1 MKTKSLSFLVVLFV
15 ISTGSTF
22 SQNVLSMKSAVD
34 LALKNNLGIVIAKN
48 NAQIDQNNAT
58 VGNAGMLPSVNVQ
71 GAATKGESDIRQEY
85 SDGRVLSKSGVSNT
99 NYSASASLT
108 WTIFDGF
115 QMFADYKRLQLIRDA
130 GEVRVKQQ
138 VISTVSAVS
147 YAYTELVIAKEL
159 VRNINSTLSLYKERV
174 QLANQKLMM
183 GKSDKT
189 EWLQAKVDLNARMS
203 ALMSAEA
210 SVRVAKSK
218 MNALLMLAPEDSSFD
233 VSDSLELSIV
243 ESDFAVFAKDFEK
256 SNPDI
261 YEADLNR
268 KVIEQEMKALKSGYL
283 PVIDLNAGYNYS
295 NSESSSGLFLVNRNS
310 GPVAGLTLKWNLFNG
325 LNQQRQVK
333 NYKLQVE
340 SASSNLQQTTLQV
353 QSALYNAWQQYVAA
367 KQILNNAREG
377 VLLADENLTIAAER
391 FRLSESTIVE
401 LKMAQNAKEDA
412 LSDLLKAG
420 FDAKIAEVNL
430 LSLSGKIVQ

>member
-243 ESDFAVFAKDFEK
+243 ESDFSAFAKDFEK
-256 SNPDI
+256 SNPEI

-430 LSLSGKIVQ
+430 LSLSGKIDQ

>member
-243 ESDFAVFAKDFEK
+243 ESDFSAFAKDFEK

>member
-1 MKTKSLSFLVVLFV
+1 MKTKNLLFLVGLLA
-15 ISTGSTF
+15 
-22 SQNVLSMKSAVD
+22 LSASSVRAQSILTMKSAVD

-48 NAQIDQNNAT
+48 SALIDQNNAT

-71 GAATKGESDIRQEY
+71 AAATKGESDIRQEY
-85 SDGRVLSKSGVSNT
+85 NDGRVLSKSGVSNT

-115 QMFADYKRLQLIRDA
+115 QMFADYKRLQLLHDA

-147 YAYTELVIAKEL
+147 YAYAELVISKEL
-159 VRNINSTLSLYKERV
+159 VRNINSTLPLYKERV

-189 EWLQAKVDLNARMS
+189 EWLQAKVDLNARTN
-203 ALMSAEA
+203 ALFNAES
-210 SVRVAKSK
+210 SVRIARSK
-218 MNALLMLAPEDSSFD
+218 MNAILMLSPQDSSYD
-233 VSDSLELSIV
+233 VSDSLELTVV
-243 ESDFAVFAKDFEK
+243 ETDYNSFSKDFEK
-256 SNPDI
+256 DNPDI
-261 YEADLNR
+261 YAADLNR

-283 PVIDLNAGYNYS
+283 PVVDLNAGYNYT

-325 LNQQRQVK
+325 MNQQRQVR
-333 NYKLQVE
+333 NYKLMVE
-340 SASSNLQQTTLQV
+340 SASSNLQQTTLLV
-353 QSALYNAWQQYVAA
+353 QSSLYNAWQQYIAA
-367 KQILNNAREG
+367 KQVLNNAREG
-377 VLLADENLTIAAER
+377 VMLADENLTIAAER
-391 FRLSESTIVE
+391 FRLSECTIVE

-412 LSDLLKAG
+412 LTALLNAG

-430 LSLSGKIVQ
+430 LSISGKIVQ

>member
-243 ESDFAVFAKDFEK
+243 ESDFSAFAKDFEK

-430 LSLSGKIVQ
+430 LSLSGKIDQ

>member
-1 MKTKSLSFLVVLFV
+1 MKTKNVLFLVGLIV
-15 ISTGSTF
+15 ISTGSVRAQ
-22 SQNVLSMKSAVD
+22 SVLSMKSAID

-48 NAQIDQNNAT
+48 SAQIDQNNAT
-58 VGNAGMLPSVNVQ
+58 IGNAGMLPSVNVQ

-85 SDGRVLSKSGVSNT
+85 NDGRVLSKSGVSST

-115 QMFADYKRLQLIRDA
+115 QMFADYKKLQLLRDA

-147 YAYTELVIAKEL
+147 YAYAELVMSKEL
-159 VRNINSTLSLYKERV
+159 VRNINSTLPLYKERV
-174 QLANQKLMM
+174 QLANQKLIM

-189 EWLQAKVDLNARMS
+189 EWLQAKVDLNARTNT
-203 ALMSAEA
+203 LLNAES
-210 SVRVAKSK
+210 SVRIARSK
-218 MNALLMLAPEDSSFD
+218 MNAILMLSPQDSSYD
-233 VSDSLELSIV
+233 VSDSLELTVV
-243 ESDFAVFAKDFEK
+243 ETDYNSFSKDFEK
-256 SNPDI
+256 DNPDI
-261 YEADLNR
+261 YAADLNR
-268 KVIEQEMKALKSGYL
+268 KVIEQEMKALESGYL
-283 PVIDLNAGYNYS
+283 PVVDLNAGYNYT

-325 LNQQRQVK
+325 MNQQRQVR
-333 NYKLQVE
+333 NYKLMVE
-340 SASSNLQQTTLQV
+340 SASSNLQQTTLLV
-353 QSALYNAWQQYVAA
+353 QSSLYNAWQQYIAA
-367 KQILNNAREG
+367 KQVLNNAREG
-377 VLLADENLTIAAER
+377 VMLADENLTIAAER

-412 LSDLLKAG
+412 LTALLNAG

-430 LSLSGKIVQ
+430 LSISGKIVQ

>member
-1 MKTKSLSFLVVLFV
+1 MKTKNVLFLVGLIV
-15 ISTGSTF
+15 ISTGSVRAQ
-22 SQNVLSMKSAVD
+22 SVLSMKSAID

-48 NAQIDQNNAT
+48 SAQIDQNNAT
-58 VGNAGMLPSVNVQ
+58 IGNAGMLPSVNVQ

-85 SDGRVLSKSGVSNT
+85 NDGRVLSKSGVSST

-115 QMFADYKRLQLIRDA
+115 QMFADYKKLQLLRDA

-147 YAYTELVIAKEL
+147 YAYAELVMSKEL
-159 VRNINSTLSLYKERV
+159 VRNINSTLPLYKERV
-174 QLANQKLMM
+174 QLANQKLIM

-189 EWLQAKVDLNARMS
+189 EWLQAKVDLNARTN
-203 ALMSAEA
+203 ALFNAES
-210 SVRVAKSK
+210 SVRIARSK
-218 MNALLMLAPEDSSFD
+218 MNAILMLSPQDSSYD
-233 VSDSLELSIV
+233 VSDSLELTVV
-243 ESDFAVFAKDFEK
+243 ETDYNSFSKDFEK
-256 SNPDI
+256 DNPDI
-261 YEADLNR
+261 YAADLNR

-283 PVIDLNAGYNYS
+283 PVVDLNAGYNYT

-325 LNQQRQVK
+325 MNQQRQVR
-333 NYKLQVE
+333 NYKLMVE
-340 SASSNLQQTTLQV
+340 SASSNLQQTTLLV
-353 QSALYNAWQQYVAA
+353 QSSLYNAWQQYIAA
-367 KQILNNAREG
+367 KQVLNNAREG
-377 VLLADENLTIAAER
+377 VMLADENLTIAAER
-391 FRLSESTIVE
+391 FRLSECTIVE

-412 LSDLLKAG
+412 LTALLNAG

-430 LSLSGKIVQ
+430 LSISGKIVQ

>member
-1 MKTKSLSFLVVLFV
+1 MKTKNLSFLVVLFV

-243 ESDFAVFAKDFEK
+243 ESDFSAFAKDFEK

-430 LSLSGKIVQ
+430 LSLSGKIDQ

>member
-1 MKTKSLSFLVVLFV
+1 MKTKNVLFLVGLIV
-15 ISTGSTF
+15 ISTGSVRAQ
-22 SQNVLSMKSAVD
+22 SVLSMKSAID

-48 NAQIDQNNAT
+48 SAQIDQNNAT
-58 VGNAGMLPSVNVQ
+58 IGNAGMLPSVNVQ

-85 SDGRVLSKSGVSNT
+85 NDGRVLSKSGVSNT

-115 QMFADYKRLQLIRDA
+115 QMFADYKKLQLLRDA

-147 YAYTELVIAKEL
+147 YAYAELVMSKEL
-159 VRNINSTLSLYKERV
+159 VRNINSTLPLYKERV
-174 QLANQKLMM
+174 QLANQKLIM

-189 EWLQAKVDLNARMS
+189 EWLQAKVDLNARTNT
-203 ALMSAEA
+203 LLNAES
-210 SVRVAKSK
+210 SVRIARSK
-218 MNALLMLAPEDSSFD
+218 MNAILMLSPQDSSYD
-233 VSDSLELSIV
+233 VSDSLELTVV
-243 ESDFAVFAKDFEK
+243 ETDYNSFSKDFEK
-256 SNPDI
+256 DNPDI
-261 YEADLNR
+261 YAADLNR
-268 KVIEQEMKALKSGYL
+268 KVIEQEMKALESGYL
-283 PVIDLNAGYNYS
+283 PVVDLNAGYNYT

-325 LNQQRQVK
+325 MNQQRQVR
-333 NYKLQVE
+333 NYKLMVE
-340 SASSNLQQTTLQV
+340 SASSNLQQTTLLV
-353 QSALYNAWQQYVAA
+353 QSSLYNAWQQYIAA
-367 KQILNNAREG
+367 KQVLNNAREG
-377 VLLADENLTIAAER
+377 VMLADENLTIAAER

-412 LSDLLKAG
+412 LTALLNAG

-430 LSLSGKIVQ
+430 LSISGKIVQ

>member
-1 MKTKSLSFLVVLFV
+1 MKTKNVLFLVGLIV
-15 ISTGSTF
+15 ISTGSVRAQ
-22 SQNVLSMKSAVD
+22 SVLSMKSAID

-48 NAQIDQNNAT
+48 SAQIDQNNAT
-58 VGNAGMLPSVNVQ
+58 IGNAGMLPSVNVQ

-85 SDGRVLSKSGVSNT
+85 NDGRVLSKSGVSST

-115 QMFADYKRLQLIRDA
+115 QMFADYKKLQLLRDA

-147 YAYTELVIAKEL
+147 YAYAELVMSKEL
-159 VRNINSTLSLYKERV
+159 VRNINSTLPLYKERV

-189 EWLQAKVDLNARMS
+189 EWLQAKVDLNARTN
-203 ALMSAEA
+203 ALFNAES
-210 SVRVAKSK
+210 SVRIARSK
-218 MNALLMLAPEDSSFD
+218 MNAILMLSPQDSSYD
-233 VSDSLELSIV
+233 VSDSLELTVV
-243 ESDFAVFAKDFEK
+243 ETDYNSFSKDFEK
-256 SNPDI
+256 DNPDI
-261 YEADLNR
+261 YAADLNR
-268 KVIEQEMKALKSGYL
+268 KVIEQEMKALESGYL
-283 PVIDLNAGYNYS
+283 PVVDLNAGYNYT

-325 LNQQRQVK
+325 MNQQRQVR
-333 NYKLQVE
+333 NYKLMVE
-340 SASSNLQQTTLQV
+340 SASSNLQQTTLLV
-353 QSALYNAWQQYVAA
+353 QSSLYNAWQQYIAA
-367 KQILNNAREG
+367 KQVLNNAREG
-377 VLLADENLTIAAER
+377 VMLADENLTIAAER

-412 LSDLLKAG
+412 LTALLNAG

-430 LSLSGKIVQ
+430 LSISGKIVQ

>member
-1 MKTKSLSFLVVLFV
+1 MKTKNVLFLVGLIV
-15 ISTGSTF
+15 ISTGSVRAQ
-22 SQNVLSMKSAVD
+22 SVLSMKSAID

-48 NAQIDQNNAT
+48 SAQIDQNNAT
-58 VGNAGMLPSVNVQ
+58 IGNAGMLPSVNVQ

-85 SDGRVLSKSGVSNT
+85 NDGRVLSKSGVSST

-115 QMFADYKRLQLIRDA
+115 QMFADYKKLQLLRDA

-147 YAYTELVIAKEL
+147 YAYAELVMSKEL
-159 VRNINSTLSLYKERV
+159 VRNINSTLPLYKERV

-189 EWLQAKVDLNARMS
+189 EWLQAKVDLNARTNT
-203 ALMSAEA
+203 LLNAES
-210 SVRVAKSK
+210 SVRIARSK
-218 MNALLMLAPEDSSFD
+218 MNAILMLSPQDSSYD
-233 VSDSLELSIV
+233 VSDSLELTVV
-243 ESDFAVFAKDFEK
+243 ETDYNSFSKDFEK
-256 SNPDI
+256 DNPDI
-261 YEADLNR
+261 YAADLNR

-283 PVIDLNAGYNYS
+283 PVVDLNAGYNYT

-325 LNQQRQVK
+325 MNQQRQVR
-333 NYKLQVE
+333 NYKLMVE
-340 SASSNLQQTTLQV
+340 SASSNLQQTTLLV
-353 QSALYNAWQQYVAA
+353 QSSLYNAWQQYIAA
-367 KQILNNAREG
+367 KQVLNNAREG
-377 VLLADENLTIAAER
+377 VMLADENLTIAAER

-412 LSDLLKAG
+412 LTALLNAG

-430 LSLSGKIVQ
+430 LSISGKIVQ

>member
-1 MKTKSLSFLVVLFV
+1 MKTKNVLFLVGLIV
-15 ISTGSTF
+15 ISTGLIRAQS
-22 SQNVLSMKSAVD
+22 VLSMKSAID

-48 NAQIDQNNAT
+48 SAQIDQNNAT
-58 VGNAGMLPSVNVQ
+58 IGNAGMLPSVNVQ

-85 SDGRVLSKSGVSNT
+85 NDGRVLSKSGVSNT

-115 QMFADYKRLQLIRDA
+115 QMFADYKKLQLLRDA

-147 YAYTELVIAKEL
+147 YAYAELVMSKEL
-159 VRNINSTLSLYKERV
+159 VRNINSTLPLYKERV

-189 EWLQAKVDLNARMS
+189 EWLQAKVDLNSRTN
-203 ALMSAEA
+203 ALLNAES
-210 SVRVAKSK
+210 SVRIARSK
-218 MNALLMLAPEDSSFD
+218 MNAILMLSPQDSSYD
-233 VSDSLELSIV
+233 VSDSLELTVV
-243 ESDFAVFAKDFEK
+243 ETDYNSFSKDFEK
-256 SNPDI
+256 DNPDI
-261 YEADLNR
+261 YAADLNR

-283 PVIDLNAGYNYS
+283 PVVDLNAGYNYT

-325 LNQQRQVK
+325 MNQQRQVR
-333 NYKLQVE
+333 NYKLMVE
-340 SASSNLQQTTLQV
+340 SASSNLQQTTLLV
-353 QSALYNAWQQYVAA
+353 QSSLYNAWQQYIAA
-367 KQILNNAREG
+367 KQVLNNAREG
-377 VLLADENLTIAAER
+377 VMLADENLTIAAER

-412 LSDLLKAG
+412 LTALLNAG

-430 LSLSGKIVQ
+430 LSISGKIVQ

>member
-1 MKTKSLSFLVVLFV
+1 MKTKNVLFLVGLIV
-15 ISTGSTF
+15 ISTGSVRAQ
-22 SQNVLSMKSAVD
+22 SVLSMKSAID

-48 NAQIDQNNAT
+48 SAQIDQNNAT
-58 VGNAGMLPSVNVQ
+58 IGNAGMLPSVNVQ

-85 SDGRVLSKSGVSNT
+85 NDGRVLSKSGVSNT

-115 QMFADYKRLQLIRDA
+115 QMFADYKKLQLLRDA

-147 YAYTELVIAKEL
+147 YAYAELVMSKEL
-159 VRNINSTLSLYKERV
+159 VRNINSTLPLYKERV
-174 QLANQKLMM
+174 QLANQKLIM

-189 EWLQAKVDLNARMS
+189 EWLQAKVDLNARTNT
-203 ALMSAEA
+203 LLNAES
-210 SVRVAKSK
+210 SVRIARSK
-218 MNALLMLAPEDSSFD
+218 MNAILMLSPQDSSYD
-233 VSDSLELSIV
+233 VSDSLELTVV
-243 ESDFAVFAKDFEK
+243 ETDYNSFSKDFEK
-256 SNPDI
+256 DNPDI
-261 YEADLNR
+261 YAADLNR

-283 PVIDLNAGYNYS
+283 PVVDLNAGYNYT

-325 LNQQRQVK
+325 MNQQRQVR
-333 NYKLQVE
+333 NYKLMVE
-340 SASSNLQQTTLQV
+340 SASSNLQQTTLLV
-353 QSALYNAWQQYVAA
+353 QSSLYNAWQQYIAA
-367 KQILNNAREG
+367 KQVLNNAREG
-377 VLLADENLTIAAER
+377 VMLADENLTIAAER
-391 FRLSESTIVE
+391 FRLSECTIVE

-412 LSDLLKAG
+412 LTALLNAG

-430 LSLSGKIVQ
+430 LSISGKIVQ

>member
-1 MKTKSLSFLVVLFV
+1 MKTKNVLFLVGLIV
-15 ISTGSTF
+15 ISTGSVRAQ
-22 SQNVLSMKSAVD
+22 SVLSMKSAID

-48 NAQIDQNNAT
+48 SAQIDQNNAT
-58 VGNAGMLPSVNVQ
+58 IGNAGMLPSVNVQ

-85 SDGRVLSKSGVSNT
+85 NDGRVLSKSGVSNT

-115 QMFADYKRLQLIRDA
+115 QMFADYKKLQLLRDA

-147 YAYTELVIAKEL
+147 YAYAELVMSKEL
-159 VRNINSTLSLYKERV
+159 VRNINSTLPLYKERV
-174 QLANQKLMM
+174 QLANQKLIM

-189 EWLQAKVDLNARMS
+189 EWLQAKVDLNARTN
-203 ALMSAEA
+203 ALFNAES
-210 SVRVAKSK
+210 SVRIARSK
-218 MNALLMLAPEDSSFD
+218 MNAILMLSPQDSSYD
-233 VSDSLELSIV
+233 VSDSLELTVV
-243 ESDFAVFAKDFEK
+243 ETDYNSFSKDFEK
-256 SNPDI
+256 DNPDI
-261 YEADLNR
+261 YAADLNR

-283 PVIDLNAGYNYS
+283 PVVDLNAGYNYT

-325 LNQQRQVK
+325 MNQQRQVR
-333 NYKLQVE
+333 NYKLMVE
-340 SASSNLQQTTLQV
+340 SASSNLQQTTLLV
-353 QSALYNAWQQYVAA
+353 QSSLYNAWQQYIAA
-367 KQILNNAREG
+367 KQVLNNAREG
-377 VLLADENLTIAAER
+377 VMLADENLTIAAER
-391 FRLSESTIVE
+391 FRLSECTIVE

-412 LSDLLKAG
+412 LTALLNAG

-430 LSLSGKIVQ
+430 LSISGKIVQ

>member
-1 MKTKSLSFLVVLFV
+1 MKTKSLSLLVGLIAFT
-15 ISTGSTF
+15 TGSAF

-147 YAYTELVIAKEL
+147 YAYTELVIAKES

-189 EWLQAKVDLNARMS
+189 ELLQAKVDLNARMS
-203 ALMSAEA
+203 SLMSAEA
-210 SVRVAKSK
+210 SVRIAKSK

-233 VSDSLELSIV
+233 VSDSLEFSIV
-243 ESDFAVFAKDFEK
+243 EIEYALFAKDFEK
-256 SNPDI
+256 SNPDVFA
-261 YEADLNR
+261 ADLNR
-268 KVIEQEMKALKSGYL
+268 RVIEQEMKALKSGYL
-283 PVIDLNAGYNYS
+283 PVIDLNAGYNYA

-310 GPVAGLTLKWNLFNG
+310 GPMAGLTLKWNLFNG

-340 SASSNLQQTTLQV
+340 SASSNLQQTTLNV
-353 QSALYNAWQQYVAA
+353 QSALYNAWQKYVAA
-367 KQILNNAREG
+367 KQILSNAREG

-412 LSDLLKAG
+412 LTALLNAG
-420 FDAKIAEVNL
+420 FDAKVAEVNL

>member
-1 MKTKSLSFLVVLFV
+1 MKTKNVLFLVGLIV
-15 ISTGSTF
+15 ISTGSVRAQ
-22 SQNVLSMKSAVD
+22 SVLSMKSAID

-48 NAQIDQNNAT
+48 SAQIDQNNAT
-58 VGNAGMLPSVNVQ
+58 IGNAGMLPSVNVQ

-85 SDGRVLSKSGVSNT
+85 NDGRVLSKSGVSST

-115 QMFADYKRLQLIRDA
+115 QMFADYKKLQLLRDA

-147 YAYTELVIAKEL
+147 YAYAELVMSKEL
-159 VRNINSTLSLYKERV
+159 VRNINSTLPLYKERV

-189 EWLQAKVDLNARMS
+189 EWLQAKVDLNARTN
-203 ALMSAEA
+203 ALFNAES
-210 SVRVAKSK
+210 SVRIARSK
-218 MNALLMLAPEDSSFD
+218 MNAILMLSPQDSSYD
-233 VSDSLELSIV
+233 VSDSLELTVV
-243 ESDFAVFAKDFEK
+243 ETDYNSFSKDFEK
-256 SNPDI
+256 DNPDI
-261 YEADLNR
+261 YAADLNR

-283 PVIDLNAGYNYS
+283 PVVDLNAGYNYT

-325 LNQQRQVK
+325 MNQQRQVR
-333 NYKLQVE
+333 NYKLMVE
-340 SASSNLQQTTLQV
+340 SASSNLQQTTLLV
-353 QSALYNAWQQYVAA
+353 QSSLYNAWQQYIAA
-367 KQILNNAREG
+367 KQVLNNAREG
-377 VLLADENLTIAAER
+377 VMLADENLTIAAER

-412 LSDLLKAG
+412 LTALLNAG

-430 LSLSGKIVQ
+430 LSISGKIVQ

>member
-1 MKTKSLSFLVVLFV
+1 MKTKNLSFLVVLFV

-243 ESDFAVFAKDFEK
+243 ESDFSAFAKDFEK

>member
-1 MKTKSLSFLVVLFV
+1 MKTKNVLFLVGLIV
-15 ISTGSTF
+15 ISTGSVRAQ
-22 SQNVLSMKSAVD
+22 SVLSMKSAID

-48 NAQIDQNNAT
+48 SAQIDQNNAT
-58 VGNAGMLPSVNVQ
+58 IGNAGMLPSVNVQ

-85 SDGRVLSKSGVSNT
+85 NDGRVLSKSGVSNT

-115 QMFADYKRLQLIRDA
+115 QMFADYKKLQLLRDA

-147 YAYTELVIAKEL
+147 YAYAELVMSKEL
-159 VRNINSTLSLYKERV
+159 VRNINSTLPLYKERV

-189 EWLQAKVDLNARMS
+189 EWLQAKVDLNSRTN
-203 ALMSAEA
+203 ALLNAES
-210 SVRVAKSK
+210 SVRIARSK
-218 MNALLMLAPEDSSFD
+218 MNAILMLSPQDSSYD
-233 VSDSLELSIV
+233 VSDSLELTVV
-243 ESDFAVFAKDFEK
+243 ETDYNSFSKDFEK
-256 SNPDI
+256 DNPDI
-261 YEADLNR
+261 YAADLNR

-283 PVIDLNAGYNYS
+283 PVVDLNAGYNYT

-310 GPVAGLTLKWNLFNG
+310 GPVAGLTLKWNLFNRM
-325 LNQQRQVK
+325 NQQRQVR
-333 NYKLQVE
+333 NYKLMVE
-340 SASSNLQQTTLQV
+340 SASSNLQQTTLLV
-353 QSALYNAWQQYVAA
+353 QSSLYNAWQQYIAA
-367 KQILNNAREG
+367 KQVLNNAREG
-377 VLLADENLTIAAER
+377 VMLADENLTIAAER
-391 FRLSESTIVE
+391 FRLSECTIVE

-412 LSDLLKAG
+412 LTALLNAG

-430 LSLSGKIVQ
+430 LSISGKIVQ